1 MAPSGEHLRGEAG
14 IVCLQAG
21 GDDEKVSKTG
31 GVMSGDLNMAG
42 NRIMTV
48 CVCCCSVECQ
58 ETVDG
63 QRRILPQGRS

>member
-1 MAPSGEHLRGEAG
+1 MAPSGDHLQGEAG

-48 CVCCCSVECQ
+48 CVYCS
-58 ETVDG
+58 
-63 QRRILPQGRS
+63 